1 LLSKIG
7 AVDDKVAVQGMKAY
21 GRDRRRGRQQGVWG
35 SAPERPVPATPEGVA
50 VVVPPPPRDL
60 AKAGLWTAVLI
71 WPVGA
76 VIGIM
81 LLARDRTRE
90 GATVLAIATVVGIL
104 SFTLL
109 APRGSADSCLD
120 TAQGTTVCGP
130 DALAWCKRNAPP
142 VALIRPATMAGT
154 EPLAAE
160 PPQQSEGLCGA
171 AH

>member
-1 LLSKIG
+1 
-7 AVDDKVAVQGMKAY
+7 MKSY
-21 GRDRRRGRQQGVWG
+21 GRHRRRARQQGGWV
-35 SAPERPVPATPEGVA
+35 SAPERPAPTPEA
-50 VVVPPPPRDL
+50 AAATERPASLDL

-90 GATVLAIATVVGIL
+90 GATALAIATVVGVL

-109 APRGSADSCLD
+109 APAGSADSCLD

-142 VALIRPATMAGT
+142 PAVIRPATMPGT
-154 EPLAAE
+154 EPRVAA
-160 PPQQSEGLCGA
+160 PVGSSSGMCGA